1 MSQDKRRIVTGTD
14 EKGRSVIVEQGPT
27 PNVVTPVPGMELAEQ
42 WGCERVVEAL
52 HDAPAAG
59 PDGFSLVP
67 PPGGVLFR
75 VVTFPP
81 DAEGQMHRTE
91 TVDLVTVLAGELAL
105 ALDGGEEVRL
115 GPGDTVIQRATSHA
129 WRNYSDTPAEASVVL
144 LGVAG

>member
-1 MSQDKRRIVTGTD
+1 
-14 EKGRSVIVEQGPT
+14 
-27 PNVVTPVPGMELAEQ
+27 
-42 WGCERVVEAL
+42 
-52 HDAPAAG
+52 
-59 PDGFSLVP
+59 
-67 PPGGVLFR
+67 
-75 VVTFPP
+75 
-81 DAEGQMHRTE
+81 MHRTE